1 MVRFGRRKEKKER
14 HPKDEEGRMTLREH
28 ITELRNRLA
37 IAVLAIVVM
46 SILGYVFYDQALAFL
61 KKPFDAGVADLLA
74 SKNGGKRPELTF
86 NSVTSPFTFQIKI
99 SLVFGLV
106 LSSPIWLYQLW
117 AFIAPGLHRSEKKW
131 AYLFAAIATPLFAA
145 GIWVAYWTLPK
156 GIEILI
162 GFTPSFAQNLIT
174 LPEYLDFVLR
184 TMLVFGIA
192 FLLPLVV
199 VLLNILGIVPASALA
214 KFRPYIILAI
224 FVFGA
229 VATPS
234 GDPFSLMFLAI
245 PMCLLFFGAEIVA
258 RLNDR
263 RRRRKS
269 DELLEA

>member
-1 MVRFGRRKEKKER
+1 
-14 HPKDEEGRMTLREH
+14 MTLREH
-28 ITELRNRLA
+28 IAELRNRLL
-37 IAVLAIVVM
+37 IAVLAILLM
-46 SILGYVFYDQALAFL
+46 SVLGYIFYEHALEFL
-61 KKPFDAGVADLLA
+61 KKPFDQGVRELLA
-74 SKNGGKRPELTF
+74 SKNGGKVPELTF

-99 SLVFGLV
+99 SLVFGLI
-106 LSSPIWLYQLW
+106 LASPVWLYELW

-131 AYLFAAIATPLFAA
+131 AFLFAAIATPLFAA
-145 GIWVAYWTLPK
+145 GLWVAYWTLPK

-199 VLLNILGIVPASALA
+199 VLLNVLGIVPASALA

-234 GDPFSLMFLAI
+234 GDPFSLMFLAV
-245 PMCLLFFGAEIVA
+245 PMCVLFFGAEIIA

-263 RRRRKS
+263 RKRRKNE
-269 DELLEA
+269 ELLAD